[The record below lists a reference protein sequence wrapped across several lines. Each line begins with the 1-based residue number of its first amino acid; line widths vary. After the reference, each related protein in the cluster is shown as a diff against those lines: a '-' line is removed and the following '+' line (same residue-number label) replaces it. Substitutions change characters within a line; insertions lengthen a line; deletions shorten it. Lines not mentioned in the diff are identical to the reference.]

1 MQRESNVCN
10 SFFRL
15 SRIIPNIFS
24 TYAVSC
30 CLKSKAG
37 SLATTGR
44 ITAAA
49 AASAAAEVSAEEG
62 AERKPWYSI
71 LKDNASENFINFG
84 TNHYHRLTK
93 AYIPWPFFQTRK
105 LKQVFFAVEWHRV
118 SDFVGS

>member
-1 MQRESNVCN
+1 M
-10 SFFRL
+10 
-15 SRIIPNIFS
+15 
-24 TYAVSC
+24 
-30 CLKSKAG
+30 KSKAG

-71 LKDNASENFINFG
+71 LKDSASENLINFG
-84 TNHYHRLTK
+84 TTLHYHRLTE

-105 LKQVFFAVEWHRV
+105 LKQVAFAVEWNRV